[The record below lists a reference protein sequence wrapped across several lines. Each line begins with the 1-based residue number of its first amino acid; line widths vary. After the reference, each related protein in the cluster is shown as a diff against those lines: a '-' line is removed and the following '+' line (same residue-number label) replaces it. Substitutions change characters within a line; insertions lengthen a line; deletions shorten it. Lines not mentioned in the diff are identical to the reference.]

1 VIIESLTDN
10 NARTLSKV
18 REILKSHSAQ
28 FASVAFQFQRKGYV
42 KVALDR
48 GDDFSDRMERL
59 IETALESTA
68 EDFEEVDSSN
78 GSAEIV
84 FTCPPNSLATLTS
97 AVAASGLSREVLASE
112 LVYTPSSESALPDE
126 TIETQIADLV
136 EDLEEQEDT
145 LRVWTTLD
153 T

>member
-1 VIIESLTDN
+1 M
-10 NARTLSKV
+10 
-18 REILKSHSAQ
+18 
-28 FASVAFQFQRKGYV
+28 AFQFQRKGYV

-84 FTCPPNSLATLTS
+84 VWTFFILTIFVVDSRLKFTCPPNSLATLTS

-112 LVYTPSSESALPDE
+112 LVYTPSGESPLPDE
-126 TIETQIADLV
+126 TIEVQIADLV

>member
-1 VIIESLTDN
+1 MDLLYS
-10 NARTLSKV
+10 
-18 REILKSHSAQ
+18 
-28 FASVAFQFQRKGYV
+28 
-42 KVALDR
+42 
-48 GDDFSDRMERL
+48 
-59 IETALESTA
+59 
-68 EDFEEVDSSN
+68 EDLFVVDSRLK
-78 GSAEIV
+78 